1 MRCENDSC
9 ACPFC
14 SYLCSE
20 APFVETGRFY
30 AKPDSFPV
38 SRGHTL
44 IIPKRHVITFFELDD
59 AERLEFFCILL
70 EVRQRIDRMF
80 GPDGYNIGVNVGS
93 AAGQTIE
100 HVHIHVIPRY
110 TGDVGNPEGGV
121 RAVIPGKGP
130 YRESMTLSDVGE

>member
-1 MRCENDSC
+1 M
-9 ACPFC
+9 
-14 SYLCSE
+14 CSE

-59 AERLEFFCILL
+59 AEKREFFRVLAD
-70 EVRQRIDRMF
+70 VRQRLDLMF
-80 GPDGYNIGVNVGS
+80 SPDGYNIGVNIGS
-93 AAGQTIE
+93 AAGQTVE

-110 TGDVGNPEGGV
+110 IGDVDNPEGGV
-121 RAVIPGKGP
+121 RSVIPGKGP
-130 YRESMTLSDVGE
+130 YRETDTPHDVGK